1 MMQHSMNAVV
11 PVSIDISWSGAAPV
25 RAVHCQ

>member
-11 PVSIDISWSGAAPV
+11 PVSIYISWSGAALA
-25 RAVHCQ
+25 RAVHSQ

>member
-11 PVSIDISWSGAAPV
+11 PVSKYISCSGAAPV